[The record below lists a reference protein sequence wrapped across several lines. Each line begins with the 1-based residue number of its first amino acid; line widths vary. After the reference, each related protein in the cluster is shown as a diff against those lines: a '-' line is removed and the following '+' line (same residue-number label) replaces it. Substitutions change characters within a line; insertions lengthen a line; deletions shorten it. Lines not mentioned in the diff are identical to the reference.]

1 MDERWYG
8 PIELAFAFGVPLAWC
23 FRELWLLR
31 KLRLKREAERAAA
44 GEGGPQETG

>member
-1 MDERWYG
+1 MHERWYG

-31 KLRLKREAERAAA
+31 KHRLKQQAEQRKA
-44 GEGGPQETG
+44 ESESVT